1 MLALT
6 VGAGNFAPLIGI
18 DMNLVFQ
25 WINTLVMFLVLR
37 HFLYKPIVETMEKRK
52 LKIKNNLEDADR
64 SNKEAKELKAEY
76 ERKIAGIKEEGQE
89 IIREAT
95 RNANTKRDVIIKE
108 AQEEAKAILARAEVE
123 SQRRMEKAMDE
134 YKQEVVGMTLMTAQ
148 RFIDVKLD
156 EEGHEKLIHQFIEE
170 MGDASW
176 QN

>member
-6 VGAGNFAPLIGI
+6 VGAGEFAPLIGI
-18 DMNLVFQ
+18 DKMLVFQ

-37 HFLYKPIVETMEKRK
+37 HFLYKPIVQTMEKRR

-76 ERKIAGIKEEGQE
+76 ERKLAAVKEEGQE

-95 RNANTKRDVIIKE
+95 RNANAKRDAIIKE
-108 AQEEAKAILARAEVE
+108 AHDEAKAILDRADIE